1 MKLLP
6 TIRTIADLKALPV
19 ERLAELAA
27 EIRAEIVA
35 TVARHGGHLSSNLGT
50 VELSVALAYVF
61 DPPSDKILFDVS
73 HQAYAWKILTG
84 RADRFSTLRR
94 TDGLSG
100 FQKRSESP
108 CDPFGSGHA
117 GNAISGALG
126 LCVARDR
133 AGGDEEVV
141 AVVGDASIANGV
153 SLEALDNVRN
163 TTDRLLLVLNDNEMS
178 IGRPVGAFSRAFAR
192 ILASPGYNRW
202 KSRIEAYGLRR
213 LRMAPLRSAYHALE
227 SRVKSLFLRRAN
239 TPFES
244 LGIRYVGPLDGH
256 DVAQLVDA
264 FRAMRGSRVPTVMH
278 VHTCKGRGFGPAE
291 RDPEAWHSAPAFDPE
306 TGARANAAPGTV
318 SWSAAFGDSLCEL
331 AAENPAVFA
340 LTAGM
345 TSGTGLSEFAEKHPN
360 RFLDVGI
367 CEEHQA
373 TFAAGLAAG
382 GLRPVVAVYSTFFQ
396 RSVDAAIHD
405 IALQE
410 LPVVFAFDR
419 AGVVPPDGPTHHG
432 IFDMALL
439 RSVPG
444 YVVAQPRTPAALRE
458 MLSLALRENRP
469 FAIRYP
475 RGSAPDDRAEAA
487 GSAATSQIQ
496 VGRAAVVSRH
506 PAVPGAAFP
515 GAPDSPAPLVAIW
528 TLGPQDDWA
537 GAVAAALSAAGV
549 ASIHVDA
556 RFVRPLDA
564 NLLRAQ
570 VSRDGVALF
579 ASFEDASVRGGLGDA
594 MRDVLDE
601 LGGGAAVRPLV
612 KFGWPA
618 DRFVPHASS
627 RDELL
632 LRFGID
638 PASASRTILETL
650 EKTK

>member
-6 TIRTIADLKALPV
+6 TIRTAADLKALPV

-27 EIRAEIVA
+27 EIRGEIIA
-35 TVARHGGHLSSNLGT
+35 AVARHGGHLSSNLGT

-84 RADRFSTLRR
+84 RAERFSTLRR
-94 TDGLSG
+94 TGGLSG

-163 TTDRLLLVLNDNEMS
+163 TTDRLLVVLNDNEMS

-202 KSRIEAYGLRR
+202 KARIEAYGLRR

-239 TPFES
+239 TPFET
-244 LGIRYVGPLDGH
+244 LGMRYVGPLDGH
-256 DVAQLVDA
+256 DVPLLVDA
-264 FRAMRGSRVPTVMH
+264 FRAMRDSHVPTVIH
-278 VHTCKGRGFGPAE
+278 IHTRKGLGFGPAE
-291 RDPEAWHSAPAFDPE
+291 RDPESWHSTPAFDPE
-306 TGARANAAPGTV
+306 TGRREPIAPGMV
-318 SWSAAFGDSLCEL
+318 SWSAAFGEELCAA

-345 TSGTGLSEFAEKHPN
+345 TSGTGLSAFAETFPS

-367 CEEHQA
+367 CEEHQS

-396 RSVDAAIHD
+396 RAVDAAIHD
-405 IALQE
+405 IALQK

-419 AGVVPPDGPTHHG
+419 AGVVPSDGPTHHG
-432 IFDMALL
+432 LFDLALL
-439 RSVPG
+439 RAVPG
-444 YVVAQPRTPAALRE
+444 FILAQPRTPADLRG
-458 MLSLALRENRP
+458 MLRLALRENHP

-475 RGSAPDDRAEAA
+475 RGAAPDDR
-487 GSAATSQIQ
+487 
-496 VGRAAVVSRH
+496 R
-506 PAVPGAAFP
+506 GAAP
-515 GAPDSPAPLVAIW
+515 DAAPAPVALGKAVEISRRAPAAASAQSAPLVAIW
-528 TLGPQDDWA
+528 TLGPQDEWADAVADALSGA
-537 GAVAAALSAAGV
+537 GA

-556 RFVRPLDA
+556 RFVRPIDA
-564 NLLRAQ
+564 DLLREQAL
-570 VSRDGVALF
+570 RDGASLF
-579 ASFEDASVRGGLGDA
+579 VSFEDASVCGGLGDA
-594 MRDVLDE
+594 MREALDE
-601 LGGGAAVRPLV
+601 IGAGAVPLL

-618 DRFVPHASS
+618 DQFVPHASS
-627 RDELL
+627 RADLL
-632 LRFGID
+632 EACGLD
-638 PASASRTILETL
+638 PVSAVRKIRETL
-650 EKTK
+650 EKSK